1 MRILA
6 IDLGKFRST
15 AVLGVH
21 SRRVAETHRDF
32 ETSAD
37 RILQLAQRTRA
48 DLVVIEICPF
58 AGLLCDTLSD
68 AGIRVA
74 VVNTSH
80 DRYLRRDIRAKT
92 DLKDAIR
99 LLEMA
104 HEDPDGLPTVHVP
117 DRATRQW
124 RRQIAFRSI
133 LQQRLVMAK
142 NSLRA
147 ILASA
152 DVHLP
157 RSNKAWSK
165 QFRAELEA
173 ITTSLGGVASVEASI
188 ELEQIGMLE
197 RHLATHTASLDEVGK
212 SNPTVQLL
220 KTAYGVGPRVAE
232 VFAAWIADPRRFRN
246 GKQVGAYFGLV
257 PRVHQSGQSCRHGS
271 ITRSGSSH
279 ARWMLVQAAWVAV
292 RKKESWARHV
302 YERAMRGSKV
312 RKRVALIAV
321 ARRLAVRLWAMMKR
335 NEAWREDASESATA
349 SPPHPARAASSA
361 DAAGPMLRAC
371 LS

>member
-15 AVLGVH
+15 AVLGVD
-21 SRRVAETHRDF
+21 SRKVAETHRDF

-37 RILQLAQRTRA
+37 RILDLARRTRA
-48 DLVVIEICPF
+48 ELVVIEICPI
-58 AGLLCDTLSD
+58 AGLLCDTLAD

-80 DRYLRRDIRAKT
+80 DRYLRRDMRAKT

-104 HEDPDGLPTVHVP
+104 HEDPDGLPTVFVP

-133 LQQRLVMAK
+133 LQQRLVMAR

-147 ILASA
+147 IFASA
-152 DVHLP
+152 DLHLP
-157 RSNKAWSK
+157 RSAKAWSK
-165 QFRAELEA
+165 SFREELKRTA
-173 ITTSLGGVASVEASI
+173 ASFGGIASVEATI
-188 ELEQIGMLE
+188 EIEQIEMLE
-197 RHLATHTASLDEVGK
+197 RHLAMQTASLDEVGRN
-212 SNPTVQLL
+212 SPTVQLL

-257 PRVHQSGQSCRHGS
+257 PRVHQSGQTCRHGS
-271 ITRSGSSH
+271 ITRSGSSQ

-292 RKKESWARHV
+292 RRKESWARHV
-302 YERAMRGSKV
+302 YERAMRGSTS

-335 NEAWREDASESATA
+335 NEAWREDGIPDDSA
-349 SPPHPARAASSA
+349 SPPRPSRAADSA
-361 DAAGPMLRAC
+361 AASGSMLRAC
-371 LS
+371 PS

>member
-15 AVLGVH
+15 AVLGVDG
-21 SRRVAETHRDF
+21 RKVAETHRDL

-37 RILQLAQRTRA
+37 AILQLAQRARA
-48 DLVVIEICPF
+48 DLVVFEICPF
-58 AGLLCDTLSD
+58 AGLLCDTLAD

-80 DRYLRRDIRAKT
+80 DRYLRRDVRAKT
-92 DLKDAIR
+92 DLKDAVR

-104 HEDPDGLPTVHVP
+104 HEDPDGLPTVFVP

-152 DVHLP
+152 DLHLP
-157 RSNKAWSK
+157 RSGKAWSK
-165 QFRAELEA
+165 EFREQLKRAA
-173 ITTSLGGVASVEASI
+173 ASFGGIASVEATI
-188 ELEQIGMLE
+188 EIEQIEMLE
-197 RHLATHTASLDEVGK
+197 RHLAMQTASLDEVGK
-212 SNPTVQLL
+212 QNPTVQLL
-220 KTAYGVGPRVAE
+220 RTAYGVGPRVAE
-232 VFAAWIADPRRFRN
+232 VFAAWIADPRRFRD
-246 GKQVGAYFGLV
+246 GRQVGAYFGLV
-257 PRVHQSGQSCRHGS
+257 PRVHQSGETCRHGS
-271 ITRSGSSH
+271 ITRSGSSQ

-292 RKKESWARHV
+292 RRKESWARHV
-302 YERAMRGSKV
+302 YERVMRGS
-312 RKRVALIAV
+312 RTRRRVALIAV

-335 NEAWREDASESATA
+335 NEAWREDAAATA
-349 SPPHPARAASSA
+349 SPPHPARAAGSA
-361 DAAGPMLRAC
+361 DAAGGTLRIC
-371 LS
+371 PS

>member
-21 SRRVAETHRDF
+21 SRKVAETHRDF

-165 QFRAELEA
+165 QFRAELQA
-173 ITTSLGGVASVEASI
+173 IAASLDGVASVEASI

-197 RHLATHTASLDEVGK
+197 RHLATHTASLDRWG
-212 SNPTVQLL
+212 SPT
-220 KTAYGVGPRVAE
+220 
-232 VFAAWIADPRRFRN
+232 RR
-246 GKQVGAYFGLV
+246 
-257 PRVHQSGQSCRHGS
+257 SSC
-271 ITRSGSSH
+271 
-279 ARWMLVQAAWVAV
+279 
-292 RKKESWARHV
+292 
-302 YERAMRGSKV
+302 
-312 RKRVALIAV
+312 
-321 ARRLAVRLWAMMKR
+321 
-335 NEAWREDASESATA
+335 
-349 SPPHPARAASSA
+349 
-361 DAAGPMLRAC
+361 
-371 LS
+371 

>member
-21 SRRVAETHRDF
+21 SRKVAETYRDF
-32 ETSAD
+32 QTSAD
-37 RILQLAQRTRA
+37 RILDLAQRTRA
-48 DLVVIEICPF
+48 DLVVVEICPI

-74 VVNTSH
+74 AVNTSH
-80 DRYLRRDIRAKT
+80 DRYLRRDTRAKT

-133 LQQRLVMAK
+133 LQRRLVVAK

-165 QFRAELEA
+165 SYREELEA
-173 ITTSLGGVASVEASI
+173 TAASLGGVASVEASI

-197 RHLATHTASLDEVGK
+197 RHLATHTASLDEAGTR
-212 SNPTVQLL
+212 NPTVQPL

-232 VFAAWIADPRRFRN
+232 IFAAWIDDPRRFRN

-271 ITRSGSSH
+271 ITRSGSAH
-279 ARWMLVQAAWVAV
+279 VRWMLVQAAWVAV
-292 RKKESWARHV
+292 RRKDSWARHV
-302 YERAMRGSKV
+302 YERAMRGSKT

-335 NEAWREDASESATA
+335 NEAWREDGCPDTSA
-349 SPPHPARAASSA
+349 SPPQLSRAAASA
-361 DAAGPMLRAC
+361 DASGATLRAC
-371 LS
+371 PS